1 MKAWLW
7 VSVALTGLVLAGS
20 LLVWENREDWLPEMV
35 PTHWNA
41 DNVADAHT
49 PRDQM
54 FVPLMLMPG
63 VMVLM
68 LGLALAIPYLSPVK
82 FKIEPFRPTYDYIMM
97 LVVGLFAY
105 LNFVITAAYL
115 GLVTDVGQWIIG
127 GCLLLIA
134 AMGNVLGKVK
144 RNFYVG
150 IRTPWTLASDLV
162 WDRTHRVGAWLFV
175 AGGIVGLILLLAG
188 VHPLASLSVF
198 LVAAIA
204 PVFYS
209 LWLYKRLEKEGRLGE
224 QP

>member
-7 VSVALTGLVLAGS
+7 VSVTLTAVVFAGS
-20 LLVWENREDWLPEMV
+20 FLVWENREDWLPEMV

-49 PRDQM
+49 PRDRM

-68 LGLALAIPYLSPVK
+68 LGLALAIPSLSPVK

-97 LVVGLFAY
+97 LVIAMFAY
-105 LNFVITAAYL
+105 VSAVITAAYL

-127 GCLLLIA
+127 GMLVFLG

-162 WDRTHRVGAWLFV
+162 WERTHRLGGWLMV
-175 AGGIVGLILLLAG
+175 AGSVAGLILLLAG
-188 VHPLASLSVF
+188 VQPLASLGVF
-198 LVAAIA
+198 LVAAVT